1 MMDKE
6 TLKIA
11 YLAGNNDSLEA
22 EINDVILEYF
32 ESWYEKTGRNLVKKS
47 NDIHNVSTSEIE
59 KYAVFCIEL
68 DRQRM
73 NPVTYPDYLK
83 IG

>member
-32 ESWYEKTGRNLVKKS
+32 ESWYEKTGRSLVKKS
-47 NDIHNVSTSEIE
+47 NDIHNVSKSCFCGAAFNGIECNSCGFDASEVDV
-59 KYAVFCIEL
+59 Y
-68 DRQRM
+68 
-73 NPVTYPDYLK
+73 
-83 IG
+83 